1 MITLFRLAD
10 IDSNLSSIHS
20 LSSHGKGSISFLTGG
35 EINMS
40 EASAVSFLV
49 LGHSDSEDVSVLGEG
64 LLQGGLLGGETEV
77 SDEQGAGIA

>member
-1 MITLFRLAD
+1 
-10 IDSNLSSIHS
+10 
-20 LSSHGKGSISFLTGG
+20 
-35 EINMS
+35 MS